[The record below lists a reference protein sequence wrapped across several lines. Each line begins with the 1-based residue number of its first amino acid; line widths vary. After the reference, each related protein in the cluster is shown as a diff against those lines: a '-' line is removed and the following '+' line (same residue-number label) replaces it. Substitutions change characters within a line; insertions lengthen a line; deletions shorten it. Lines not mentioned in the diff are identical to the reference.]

1 MILCECDAHVCS
13 EWVWLFVCG
22 LRQTHDLGF
31 ASPATVSRC
40 GMIALSS
47 EDADVKSLV
56 RSWLNKQD
64 QSLQMRLAGW
74 MEEMFY
80 ASLEWVLEA
89 QADVV
94 PRTMVGVVL
103 TGLSHLR
110 GCSSKAEFCVGL
122 IRGLGCNLALDR
134 RTQFATKVWSL
145 SQTEKPLDARA
156 PLDCFYSKQSQSL
169 QSYAMREAAVSLEQI
184 SFRAPPVVQ
193 TVDVQR
199 NRDLIMPWLQRR
211 EPFLLVGPEG
221 SGRTL
226 LLEDCF
232 QSLKHSNVAT
242 IHCSAQT
249 NASHVLQKLNDNCSV
264 FSTNKGRVYRPK
276 EGDRL
281 ILFLK
286 DLNLCKPDKY
296 DTIQLVAFLQQLIT
310 HQGFYDDNLDWI
322 SVEGV
327 QIVGALNPVTTVG
340 RSQLST
346 RFTATVHVAYM
357 TYPERDQLVAIYT
370 SFLKGVLA
378 AGSQGQGLPDP
389 TWRSEGSIRKLCG
402 TVVEVYEKVRAKFH
416 VDDQRHYL
424 FNPRDL
430 TQWMFGLLRYDLLKE
445 NLLDVIV
452 YESFRLFSDRLVTPE
467 AVKQYENIIYSLM
480 NQHWKHTTKTTDM
493 YFTSL
498 QQYSLNAAPSS
509 GSGGGEAKA
518 DLSMLSKELG
528 SSLDRVSGADFKDL
542 CLEGLMTYE
551 REYKNLNLL
560 LFPEILDHIALED
573 RVLSR
578 PGGSLFLVGDSGVGR
593 RTSITLVCHMLRI
606 QLVSPHMSRKYD
618 SKAFRIDLKEY
629 LKLAGVEGRQVL
641 LYMEDHQIVAPEI
654 IEDVNSLLSAGE
666 VAGLYTPQEMEALVA
681 PLKDAFSASGLYKNL
696 SEFFTSRVKANLHVV
711 LSMDPAHPSFGIRC
725 ESNPAIFTR
734 CTILWMGRWSRAGML
749 EIPKQKLEKMLTPH
763 APPEKGQAPP
773 QALDVNR
780 VLDTLLFIHSSALQ
794 RGLCATPLKYCM
806 FLDTYARI
814 FERNQS
820 GLMLQKNHLLAGL
833 QKLTDAAAQVDVLS
847 KDAQVKQAQVTTKQK
862 EADQALEQITQRMG
876 QASERKVEVEQLQK
890 TLGGEEAKLNVRKDQ
905 IQNELKEIQPI
916 LNEARAAVGGIKKDN
931 INEIRAFKMPP
942 EKIQA
947 VLGGVL
953 GLMRQ
958 EDTSWGNMK
967 KFLGSPSVK
976 EDILNFDVN
985 TVDAATRAKVQALI
999 VKNPDAFDKVKMMHV
1014 SVAAAPLAAWVQAC
1028 VRYSAVLETIR
1039 PLQNSFTD
1047 ASRQLDGARAR
1058 VKQCV
1063 EELQQLDAEVQK
1075 LKERFGKT
1083 TAEAETLKLA
1093 LAKTSEILAS
1103 AQLLLGKLSGE
1114 RARWEAQVKT
1124 LSSGLDALTYNA
1136 MLAAAFTSYLG
1147 GCPEDQR
1154 RAALAE
1160 WQDKMG
1166 LKFFEFM
1173 NFMSSESE
1181 LLQWKQEGLP
1191 SDNLSMENSLVIL
1204 NSSQV
1209 PFVIDPNGQSTGWL
1223 KTHLSDKSLEVVMQ
1237 QEPRFVTT
1245 LELAVRFGKTL
1256 VIQEVDGLMPM
1267 LYPIVRRDLVG
1278 QGPRKMI
1285 QIGEKSVDY
1294 NDNFRLFLVTRDPQ
1308 PDLPSDARAL
1318 INEINFTVT
1327 RSGLEGQLLGITLAH
1342 EKPQLEQ
1349 KKSEL
1354 LASEDKLKIQLS
1366 ELEKQLLNEL
1376 ADSEGNVL
1384 ENKALIESLN
1394 KTKTQSSE
1402 IAQSLATSKEIQA
1415 DLDRQREVYRP
1426 IAHVGSTLFFLVAQ
1440 LAAVNNMY
1448 EFSLPSFIG
1457 LFRTNLQVKDVPA
1470 VSSSSGASGE
1480 SARVEGL
1487 AATLRL
1493 KIFTFITRSL
1503 FKNDRLMFALHFVHC
1518 LKPGMFAEREWEFM
1532 TGQIVA
1538 DAAAAASSAESALP
1552 AWASKDRARPF
1563 GALAAT
1569 FPALVRSAKFG
1580 DEHAWGKWFK
1590 SARPEVEFPPAAAG
1604 EKALTPFQRLLICKA
1619 LRPDRLQT
1627 ALTQFACE
1635 AIGLSTISPPP
1646 LNLQRIILD
1655 EGKPLTPVLFICEGG
1670 ADPTAELEEFA
1681 EKAYSR
1687 DKFHQVALGSGQTDG
1702 AMTLLY
1708 RAAKEGHLLLLKNLH
1723 LVSPWL
1729 YELEKALKMLKPHE
1743 SFRLILTTEVSSS
1756 FPTILLQESLLI
1768 SYESPPGIK
1777 QNLLRTYEGWDAA
1790 FLAKGGQT
1798 RAQLLFIL
1806 AWFHAIVQER
1816 RTYLPQGWTKF
1827 YEFSFADLR
1836 SGADII
1842 DNLYARVAP
1851 GGNLRSELDP
1861 AVFPW
1866 MTIWGLFKSAIYAG
1880 RIDNEHDVRVVV
1892 TYLRKFFAKD
1902 IVSGTA
1908 QPAPRKLTG
1917 GLELP
1922 ASNQHADYMRLIN
1935 KLPDIDLPVLFSLPE
1950 NVEGAVQE
1958 TQSAAV
1964 VTQLRKLAVSS
1975 SSLVKFDRDVWRTQ
1989 LTPILQLWEK
1999 YSTKDKGALLARPPK
2014 LSKKEET
2021 WTPLEAFVVLENQK
2035 AHELVHLLHAALTG
2049 LGQVVYSSG
2058 LLTPEIK
2065 SDGAALLAGET
2076 PWRWARNWFGP
2087 SDPAAWITQ
2096 IAHRKAS
2103 LLSLLQRTDA
2113 GQLLTQQLSLGQ
2125 LFTPKVF
2132 LNALRQQTARTTG
2145 KAIDT
2150 LKLIASWDA
2159 ALMANAAVKITVRR
2173 AKTRVHRAHH
2183 RALRTR
2189 ARVSVLG
2196 GLRSVSLT
2204 LLSLLFVRPLCC
2216 FSVGGLPAAGLR
2228 FHRRCAESVGSRLSV
2243 AGCVAS
2249 RDRWLHH
2256 KGRSGALP

>member
-1 MILCECDAHVCS
+1 
-13 EWVWLFVCG
+13 
-22 LRQTHDLGF
+22 
-31 ASPATVSRC
+31 
-40 GMIALSS
+40 MIALSS

-56 RSWLNKQD
+56 RSWLSKQE
-64 QSLQMRLAGW
+64 QALQMRLGGW
-74 MEEMFY
+74 LEEMFY
-80 ASLEWVLEA
+80 SALEWVLEA

-94 PRTMVGVVL
+94 PRTLVGVVL

-169 QSYAMREAAVSLEQI
+169 QAYTMREAAVSLEQI

-199 NRDLIMPWLQRR
+199 NRDMIMPWLQRR

-232 QSLKHSNVAT
+232 ASLKHCSVAT

-402 TVVEVYEKVRAKFH
+402 TVVEVYEKVRSKFS

-467 AVKQYENIIYSLM
+467 AVKQYENIVYTLM

-498 QQYSLNAAPSS
+498 QQYSLNAAPS
-509 GSGGGEAKA
+509 GGEPKA
-518 DLSMLSKELG
+518 DLSMLSTELG
-528 SSLDRVSGADFKDL
+528 SSLDRVSGADFKEL
-542 CLEGLMTYE
+542 CAEGLMTFE
-551 REYKNLNLL
+551 REYKNLNVL

-618 SKAFRIDLKEY
+618 AKAFRVDLKEY
-629 LKLAGVEGRQVL
+629 LKLAGVEGKQVL
-641 LYMEDHQIVAPEI
+641 LYMEDHQIVTPEI

-666 VAGLYTPQEMEALVA
+666 VAGLYTTQEMDALLA

-696 SEFFTSRVKANLHVV
+696 AEFFTSRVKANLHIV

-734 CTILWMGRWSRAGML
+734 CTILWMGRWSRAGMI
-749 EIPKQKLEKMLTPH
+749 EIPKQKLEKMLMPH
-763 APPEKGQAPP
+763 APAEKGHAPH

-780 VLDTLLFIHSSALQ
+780 VLDTLLFIHNSALT

-820 GLMLQKNHLLAGL
+820 GLMLQKKHLLAGL
-833 QKLTDAAAQVDVLS
+833 QKLTDAAAQVDILS

-985 TVDAATRAKVQALI
+985 TVDSATRAKVQALI

-1114 RARWEAQVKT
+1114 RARWEGQVKT
-1124 LSSGLDALTYNA
+1124 LSQGLDALTYNA
-1136 MLAAAFTSYLG
+1136 MLAAAFTAYLG

-1154 RAALAE
+1154 RACLVE
-1160 WQDKMG
+1160 WQEKVG
-1166 LKFFEFM
+1166 LKDFEYM
-1173 NFMSSESE
+1173 SFMSSESE

-1204 NSSQV
+1204 NSMQV
-1209 PFVIDPNGQSTGWL
+1209 PFVIDPNGQATGWL

-1267 LYPIVRRDLVG
+1267 LFPIVRRDLVG

-1294 NDNFRLFLVTRDPQ
+1294 SENFRLFLVTRDPE
-1308 PDLPSDARAL
+1308 PNLPSNAL
-1318 INEINFTVT
+1318 SLCNVVNFTVT

-1376 ADSEGNVL
+1376 AQSEGNVL

-1402 IAQSLATSKEIQA
+1402 IALSLSSSKEIQA

-1426 IAHVGSTLFFLVAQ
+1426 IAHVGSTLYFLVAQ

-1487 AATLRL
+1487 SATLRL

-1518 LKPGMFAEREWEFM
+1518 LKPAMFADREWEFM

-1538 DAAAAASSAESALP
+1538 DSAAASSESALP
-1552 AWASKDRARPF
+1552 NWASKDRARAF

-1569 FPALVRSAKFG
+1569 FPALVRSAKFA

-1681 EKAYSR
+1681 EKSYSR

-1702 AMTLLY
+1702 AMSLLY

-1729 YELEKALKMLKPHE
+1729 YDLEKALKLLKPHE

-1790 FLAKGGQT
+1790 FLARGGQT

-1842 DNLYARVAP
+1842 DGLYAKVAP
-1851 GGNLRSELDP
+1851 GGSLKAELDP
-1861 AVFPW
+1861 AAFPW

-1880 RIDNEHDVRVVV
+1880 RIDNEHDVRVIV

-1902 IVSGTA
+1902 IVAQGS
-1908 QPAPRKLTG
+1908 QPAARKLTG
-1917 GLELP
+1917 GLEMP
-1922 ASNQHADYMRLIN
+1922 ASNNHADYMRLIN

-1999 YSTKDKGALLARPPK
+1999 FSTKDKGALLARPPK
-2014 LSKKEET
+2014 LSKKEEA

-2035 AHELVHLLHAALTG
+2035 AYELVQMLHSALTG

-2058 LLTPEIK
+2058 LLTADIK

-2076 PWRWARNWFGP
+2076 PWRWARNWYGP

-2096 IAHRKAS
+2096 IALRKQSMLA
-2103 LLSLLQRTDA
+2103 LLQRTDA

-2125 LFTPKVF
+2125 LFTPKVC
-2132 LNALRQQTARTTG
+2132 LNALRQQTARQTG

-2159 ALMANAAVKITVRR
+2159 ALMANAAVKVTVSWTCTHREQTNRRVMLCVCVSLVHSLPLSFMCCGCSVGRLPVARLRLHRRR
-2173 AKTRVHRAHH
+2173 AESA
-2183 RALRTR
+2183 
-2189 ARVSVLG
+2189 VS
-2196 GLRSVSLT
+2196 RQSL
-2204 LLSLLFVRPLCC
+2204 S
-2216 FSVGGLPAAGLR
+2216 
-2228 FHRRCAESVGSRLSV
+2228 SV
-2243 AGCVAS
+2243 AAS
-2249 RDRWLHH
+2249 RICGLHL
-2256 KGRSGALP
+2256 KG